1 MNPMLRLPALVA
13 ALLLSVSWSVPAAA
27 QAYPT
32 RPVRL
37 IIPYATGGSADFV
50 GRILAQKLTDALGQQ
65 VLPDNRAGAN
75 GNIGV
80 ELAAKANPDGY
91 TLVLASEIQF
101 VINPAAFSNLRQ
113 DLVKQFDPILLI
125 TVAYNL
131 MVVNPELPV
140 KNVKELVAYA
150 KSNPGKINYGS
161 PGTASP
167 NHLSLELL
175 ALETGTKMVHV
186 PYKGAGQ
193 VMPDLIAGRIQLL
206 MASIPAVLA
215 QLGTGRIRVLGVG
228 GPQRLP
234 SRPDVPTV
242 AEQGFP
248 WFESSVAWSL
258 FTNAGTP
265 KAVINRVHGEV
276 VKLLKEP
283 DVRARFDKA
292 GLTPIGSTPAQ
303 LAARLKDDLNKWP
316 KVIREAGI
324 KVEQ

>member
-1 MNPMLRLPALVA
+1 MNATAPIAALAA
-13 ALLLSVSWSVPAAA
+13 ALLLPAGALA
-27 QAYPT
+27 QAYPVK
-32 RPVRL
+32 PVRL

-50 GRILAQKLTDALGQQ
+50 GRILAQKLTESLGQQ

-91 TLVLASEIQF
+91 SLLLASEIQF
-101 VINPAAFSNLRQ
+101 VINPAAFP
-113 DLVKQFDPILLI
+113 DLKQGLLKAFDPITLI

-131 MVVNPELPV
+131 MVVNPDLPV
-140 KNVKELVAYA
+140 KSVKELVAYA
-150 KSNPGKINYGS
+150 KANPGKINYGS
-161 PGTASP
+161 PGTGSP

-175 ALETGTKMVHV
+175 SLETGTKMVHV
-186 PYKGAGQ
+186 PYKGAAQ
-193 VMPDLIAGRIQLL
+193 VMPDLMSGRIQLL
-206 MASIPAVLA
+206 MASIPAVLP

-228 GPQRLP
+228 GPERLP
-234 SRPDVPTV
+234 SRPDMPTV

-258 FTNAGTP
+258 FANAGTP
-265 KAVINRVHGEV
+265 KAVISRLHDET
-276 VKLLKEP
+276 VKLLKQP
-283 DVRARFDKA
+283 DVRERFDKA

-303 LAARLKDDLNKWP
+303 LAARLKEDLNKWP
-316 KVIREAGI
+316 KVIRDAGI

>member
-1 MNPMLRLPALVA
+1 MNATAPIAALAA
-13 ALLLSVSWSVPAAA
+13 ALLLPAGALA
-27 QAYPT
+27 QAYPVK
-32 RPVRL
+32 PVRL

-50 GRILAQKLTDALGQQ
+50 GRILAQKLTESLGQQ

-91 TLVLASEIQF
+91 SLLLASEIQF
-101 VINPAAFSNLRQ
+101 VINPAAFP
-113 DLVKQFDPILLI
+113 DLKQGLLKAFDPITLI

-131 MVVNPELPV
+131 MVINPELPV
-140 KNVKELVAYA
+140 KSVKELVAYA
-150 KSNPGKINYGS
+150 KANPGKINYGS

-167 NHLSLELL
+167 NHLSMELL
-175 ALETGTKMVHV
+175 GLQTGTKMVHV
-186 PYKGAGQ
+186 PYKGAAQ
-193 VMPDLIAGRIQLL
+193 VLPDLMSGRIQVL
-206 MASIPAVLA
+206 MASIPAVLP
-215 QLGTGRIRVLGVG
+215 QLGTGRIRILGVG
-228 GPQRLP
+228 GPERLP
-234 SRPDVPTV
+234 NMKDVPTV

-258 FTNAGTP
+258 FSNAGTP
-265 KAVINRVHGEV
+265 KAVINRLHAET

-283 DVRARFDKA
+283 DVRERFDKA

-303 LAARLKDDLNKWP
+303 LAARLKEDLNKWP

-324 KVEQ
+324 KVQE

>member
-1 MNPMLRLPALVA
+1 MTSLLRLPAVLA
-13 ALLLSVSWSVPAAA
+13 ALLLSAHAAG
-27 QAYPT
+27 QTYPI

-50 GRILAQKLTDALGQQ
+50 GRIVAQKLSDAFGQQ

-75 GNIGV
+75 GHIGV
-80 ELAAKANPDGY
+80 ELASKANPDGY
-91 TLVLASEIQF
+91 SLLLASEIQF
-101 VINPAAFSNLRQ
+101 VINPAAFPSIKQ
-113 DLVKQFDPILLI
+113 DLLKAFDPITLI

-140 KNVKELVAYA
+140 KSVKELVAYA
-150 KSNPGKINYGS
+150 KANPGKINYGS
-161 PGTASP
+161 PGTGSP

-193 VMPDLIAGRIQLL
+193 VMPDLMAGRIQLL
-206 MASIPAVLA
+206 MASIPAVLP

-228 GPQRLP
+228 GPERLP
-234 SRPDVPTV
+234 SRSDVPTV

-276 VKLLKEP
+276 VKLLKEQ
-283 DVRARFDKA
+283 DVRERFDKA

-303 LAARLKDDLNKWP
+303 LAARLKQDLNKWP